1 MTHDDFD
8 PDRILDMLEAAA
20 PDGAASGGLPPDPSL
35 TGRQAAFADAYAD
48 LGNAAAAA
56 RQAGYAAGSA
66 KVTGSR
72 LLTNANVLARI
83 EALRKVR
90 DRARALD
97 RQVLLGRLEET
108 WQAAMDA
115 GRFHAA
121 MQALRMMAELA
132 GLAGQKARQIQE
144 SADLDGGSPVGPLF
158 TAMADAAH
166 TRRKRAALRPRRNQ
180 HQPDRGANGEDP
192 GCPDRPLPSGGSL
205 RARAVMGTPGFRESL
220 KNSVSPRP

>member
-1 MTHDDFD
+1 MTQDEFD
-8 PDRILDMLEAAA
+8 PDDFLDLLDDAVA
-20 PDGAASGGLPPDPSL
+20 GGENLPPDPAL
-35 TGRQAAFADAYAD
+35 TGRQAAFADAYAGLD
-48 LGNAAAAA
+48 NAAAAA
-56 RQAGYAAGSA
+56 RQAGYAEGSA

-83 EALRKVR
+83 EAQRKVR

-97 RQVLLGRLEET
+97 RQVILGRLEET

-132 GLAGQKARQIQE
+132 GLTGEKARQVQE
-144 SADLDGGSPVGPLF
+144 SADLDSRNPVGPLF

-166 TRRKRAALRPRRNQ
+166 ARRKRAAAQRRPYRR
-180 HQPDRGANGEDP
+180 QPDRGADGEDP
-192 GCPDRPLPSGGSL
+192 GRPANSLPPGTSL
-205 RARAVMGTPGFRESL
+205 RARAVMGTAGFKEAL
-220 KNSVSPRP
+220 KLSASPRP